1 MRNTPAKGTPYQ
13 KKIEEYQQDLLKE
26 AHDFDLQLTDKTVT
40 RIVCR
45 ICGKKQPRD
54 KYMRNYSLGNLYTI
68 NKDGEIRSGV
78 CTTCSRKLFAK
89 YQEEFKD
96 DVAKAFNKWCQILD
110 IYYDS
115 SIVAEAVRTADPK
128 SLDPKNDLTACYMR
142 VLGLRRLVGLTYW
155 DSPLLGNQRKLEIE
169 ANKEYYDQIAEELN
183 SIEDLN
189 VFPEEIRDWNKEDLN
204 NYSQVLEWYKYDPFK
219 DEPLEDRRKLY
230 HNLVG
235 FSDPDII
242 EDTGKA
248 TACIDMCRSIQRLE
262 KLNKKRILM
271 ENDDKSSIK
280 DLKMLAE
287 LQEKE
292 RKGIQ
297 QYQKEWGFNARY
309 SMNKAQGAGTLTGIM
324 KEMDEKMFE
333 DALPNAYDI
342 KTSEAM
348 VMAAEASWKGIF
360 SQLNISESEFSEV
373 VKHQRE
379 TITELRRELDDTK
392 EELRLAN
399 VELKR
404 QELQERLRKQGGDA
418 E

>member
-1 MRNTPAKGTPYQ
+1 
-13 KKIEEYQQDLLKE
+13 
-26 AHDFDLQLTDKTVT
+26 
-40 RIVCR
+40 
-45 ICGKKQPRD
+45 
-54 KYMRNYSLGNLYTI
+54 MRNYSVRNLATMAEEG
-68 NKDGEIRSGV
+68 DIRSNV
-78 CTTCSRKLFAK
+78 CTPCARKLFAK
-89 YQEEFKD
+89 LQEEFRYD
-96 DVAKAFNKWCQILD
+96 TSKAFHKWCQILD
-110 IYYDS
+110 IYYDTKMVEMAANS
-115 SIVAEAVRTADPK
+115 VDPNGNDPK
-128 SLDPKNDLTACYMR
+128 KDITASYMR
-142 VLGLRRLVGLTYW
+142 VLGQNHLVGLTYW
-155 DSPLLGNQRKLEIE
+155 DSPLLENKREKELV
-169 ANKEYYDQIAEELN
+169 ANKEYYDQISEELGA
-183 SIEDLN
+183 IEDPTIY
-189 VFPEEIRDWNKEDLN
+189 PEEIRDWKKEDLN

-271 ENDDKSSIK
+271 ENNDESSIK

-348 VMAAEASWKGIF
+348 TMAAEASWKGIM
-360 SQLNISESEFSEV
+360 SQLNISESEFSEI

-379 TITELRRELDDTK
+379 TIMELRRELDDTK

-399 VELKR
+399 IEIKR
-404 QELQERLRKQGGDA
+404 NELQERLRKQGGDA
-418 E
+418 

>member
-1 MRNTPAKGTPYQ
+1 MAQRKSHEQYYQEMNEYYQENLGYAQYFGLELDNRSGNQIVCGLCGKRQRREKFMRSYSMRNLSTMTQEG
-13 KKIEEYQQDLLKE
+13 D
-26 AHDFDLQLTDKTVT
+26 
-40 RIVCR
+40 
-45 ICGKKQPRD
+45 
-54 KYMRNYSLGNLYTI
+54 
-68 NKDGEIRSGV
+68 IRSGI
-78 CTTCSRKLFAK
+78 CTPCARKLFSK
-89 YQEEFKD
+89 LNEECRYDIK
-96 DVAKAFNKWCQILD
+96 KAFHKWCQILD
-110 IYYDS
+110 IYYDTK
-115 SIVAEAVRTADPK
+115 ILEEAAKAADPE
-128 SLDPKNDLTACYMR
+128 SNDPKADITACYMR
-142 VLGLRRLVGLTYW
+142 TLGLSKMIGLTYW
-155 DSPLLGNQRKLEIE
+155 DSPLLENKKTRELQ
-169 ANKEYYDQIAEELN
+169 ANKEYYDKIAEELD
-183 SIEDLN
+183 SIEDLTCY
-189 VFPEEIRDWNKEDLN
+189 PEEIRDWKKEDLL
-204 NYSQVLEWYKYDPFK
+204 NYSQVIEWYKYDPFK

-271 ENDDKSSIK
+271 ENDDNSSIK

-309 SMNKAQGAGTLTGIM
+309 SLNKAQGAGTLTGIM

-360 SQLNISESEFSEV
+360 SQLNISESEFSEI

-379 TITELRRELDDTK
+379 TIMELRRELDDTK

-399 VELKR
+399 IEIKR
-404 QELQERLRKQGGDA
+404 NELQERLRKQGGDA
-418 E
+418 

>member
-1 MRNTPAKGTPYQ
+1 
-13 KKIEEYQQDLLKE
+13 
-26 AHDFDLQLTDKTVT
+26 
-40 RIVCR
+40 
-45 ICGKKQPRD
+45 
-54 KYMRNYSLGNLYTI
+54 MRNYSLGNLYTI

-89 YQEEFKD
+89 YQEEFND

-115 SIVAEAVRTADPK
+115 AIVAEAVRTADPK

-142 VLGLRRLVGLTYW
+142 TLGLRRLVGLTYW

-271 ENDDKSSIK
+271 ENDDNSSIK

-309 SMNKAQGAGTLTGIM
+309 SLNKAQGAGTLTGIM

-379 TITELRRELDDTK
+379 TITELRRELDDIK

-404 QELQERLRKQGGDA
+404 QELQERLREQGGDA
-418 E
+418 K

>member
-1 MRNTPAKGTPYQ
+1 MPKEKLKNPTQYKQTLENYYKENLEVAKYFGLDINEKSGNQ
-13 KKIEEYQQDLLKE
+13 I
-26 AHDFDLQLTDKTVT
+26 
-40 RIVCR
+40 ICS
-45 ICGKKQPRD
+45 ICGKKQRRD
-54 KYMRNYSLGNLYTI
+54 KYMRSYSPSNLSTMSEEG
-68 NKDGEIRSGV
+68 DIRSRICGP
-78 CTTCSRKLFAK
+78 CSRKLFK
-89 YQEEFKD
+89 KLQEEFHYDIK
-96 DVAKAFNKWCQILD
+96 KAFHKWCQILD
-110 IYYDS
+110 IYYDTE
-115 SIVAEAVRTADPK
+115 IVSEAARQSDPDSNDPK
-128 SLDPKNDLTACYMR
+128 SDLTACYMR
-142 VLGLRRLVGLTYW
+142 TLGQNRLIGLTYW
-155 DSPLLGNQRKLEIE
+155 DSPFLENKKTRELE
-169 ANKEYYDQIAEELN
+169 ANKEYYDQIAEELS
-183 SIEDLN
+183 SIEDLTMY
-189 VFPEEIRDWNKEDLN
+189 PEEIRDWKKEDLL

-219 DEPLEDRRKLY
+219 DEPLEDRKKLY

-235 FSDPDII
+235 FSDADIT

-271 ENDDKSSIK
+271 ENDDNSSIK

-360 SQLNISESEFSEV
+360 SQLNISESEFSEI

-379 TITELRRELDDTK
+379 TIMELRRELDDTK

-399 VELKR
+399 IEIKR
-404 QELQERLRKQGGDA
+404 NELQERLRKQGGDA
-418 E
+418 